1 MFTQQFL
8 QEIEQAFEEQLKRL
22 GERKVQIVRLLEKC
36 SDQEAEA
43 LKCLYASMPVS
54 DAIDYSPEL
63 FLSYAKHGVFL
74 WEKGPF
80 AGKIPEKLF
89 AGYVLHHRVNNE
101 DLTDS
106 RPFFYGQLK
115 DDVEEIDMKEAIL
128 AVNYWCAS
136 QATYRTT
143 DGRTASP
150 ACVYRSAYGRCGEE
164 STFAV
169 TALRSVG
176 IPARQ
181 VYVPLWS
188 HCDDNHAWVEVWCSG
203 EWKFLGACEPEEVLN
218 KGWFTNASSR
228 AMMVHSRW
236 FLPGDP
242 EEDIVG
248 RAGMSQVLNQ
258 LKRYA
263 NPAKLEVTV
272 LKEDHT
278 PAAGEEIRFYV
289 MNYSHLGEIASVCT
303 DENGKQILETGLGTI
318 FLSVSGKE
326 GYGEAFVDTREQKN
340 CVIMLKKE
348 NLCSSEKGWEGLLIH
363 APKDAPINRCAQ
375 TEEEIARGRK
385 KLAAVTLQRQEK
397 ENGFYDPELAESV
410 TEAFSEKDR
419 ERCCEIMQMAR
430 GNQKEIAEFLS
441 RTSDGKWPENWKL
454 DILNS
459 LREKDYLDI
468 TADILEEHCKETAEY
483 ESTYPDDILIPY
495 ILCPRVGNEMIRP
508 FRGFIR
514 SWLGQE
520 KRQELQNNP
529 ERVWKLVEDT
539 LTENPDLEYENLIT
553 SAKGALTSGYG
564 SRLTKKVI
572 SVQILRTIGVPARLN
587 PADEIPE
594 FWKDGH
600 FVPLEQ
606 SGIKEAERTA
616 AIVVHR
622 QENKSWT
629 YFQNWTISRFEQD
642 GYRVQMLGAEE
653 GEEIYGTIPLFPGKY
668 RILTSN
674 RLPNGN
680 IFARKLAFEL
690 KDGESR
696 DIWLEQTEASP
707 EDLLEDNDITDFT
720 LRKED
725 GTRCKIS
732 DLVKENR
739 GLFIWLEESK
749 EPTEHILNEIYQR
762 QEAFGQLPAN
772 IYFVIRDL
780 KVKEDPTLKRTLKG
794 VSGVEFLLDDFDA
807 DMSVLARRMYLEP
820 GKLPLIVIIDQSM
833 KGIYGMAG
841 YNVGTAD
848 MILKIL
854 NMYK

>member
-22 GERKVQIVRLLEKC
+22 GKHKAQIVDILKRC
-36 SDQEAEA
+36 TDQEAEA

-54 DAIDYSPEL
+54 DAVDYSPEL
-63 FLSYAKHGVFL
+63 FLSYAKHGAFL

-106 RPFFYGQLK
+106 RPFFYEQLK
-115 DDVEEIDMKEAIL
+115 DDVEEKDMEEAIL

-303 DENGKQILETGLGTI
+303 DENGKQIL
-318 FLSVSGKE
+318 
-326 GYGEAFVDTREQKN
+326 
-340 CVIMLKKE
+340 
-348 NLCSSEKGWEGLLIH
+348 
-363 APKDAPINRCAQ
+363 
-375 TEEEIARGRK
+375 
-385 KLAAVTLQRQEK
+385 
-397 ENGFYDPELAESV
+397 
-410 TEAFSEKDR
+410 
-419 ERCCEIMQMAR
+419 
-430 GNQKEIAEFLS
+430 
-441 RTSDGKWPENWKL
+441 
-454 DILNS
+454 
-459 LREKDYLDI
+459 
-468 TADILEEHCKETAEY
+468 
-483 ESTYPDDILIPY
+483 
-495 ILCPRVGNEMIRP
+495 
-508 FRGFIR
+508 
-514 SWLGQE
+514 
-520 KRQELQNNP
+520 
-529 ERVWKLVEDT
+529 
-539 LTENPDLEYENLIT
+539 
-553 SAKGALTSGYG
+553 
-564 SRLTKKVI
+564 
-572 SVQILRTIGVPARLN
+572 
-587 PADEIPE
+587 
-594 FWKDGH
+594 
-600 FVPLEQ
+600 
-606 SGIKEAERTA
+606 
-616 AIVVHR
+616 
-622 QENKSWT
+622 
-629 YFQNWTISRFEQD
+629 
-642 GYRVQMLGAEE
+642 
-653 GEEIYGTIPLFPGKY
+653 
-668 RILTSN
+668 
-674 RLPNGN
+674 
-680 IFARKLAFEL
+680 
-690 KDGESR
+690 
-696 DIWLEQTEASP
+696 
-707 EDLLEDNDITDFT
+707 
-720 LRKED
+720 
-725 GTRCKIS
+725 
-732 DLVKENR
+732 
-739 GLFIWLEESK
+739 
-749 EPTEHILNEIYQR
+749 
-762 QEAFGQLPAN
+762 
-772 IYFVIRDL
+772 
-780 KVKEDPTLKRTLKG
+780 
-794 VSGVEFLLDDFDA
+794 
-807 DMSVLARRMYLEP
+807 
-820 GKLPLIVIIDQSM
+820 
-833 KGIYGMAG
+833 
-841 YNVGTAD
+841 
-848 MILKIL
+848 
-854 NMYK
+854 

>member
-8 QEIEQAFEEQLKRL
+8 QEIEQAFEEQMKRL
-22 GERKVQIVRLLEKC
+22 GELKMRIIHLLEQC
-36 SDQEAEA
+36 TGQEAEA

-54 DAIDYSPEL
+54 DAVDYSPEL

-106 RPFFYGQLK
+106 RPFFYDQLK
-115 DDVEEIDMKEAIL
+115 GEVNEKNMEEAIL
-128 AVNYWCAS
+128 NVNYWCAS

-188 HCDDNHAWVEVWCSG
+188 HCDDNHAWVEVWCDG
-203 EWKFLGACEPEEVLN
+203 KWKFLGACEPEEVLN

-236 FLPGDP
+236 FLPGNP
-242 EEDIVG
+242 KEDIVG

-263 NPAKLEVTV
+263 NSAKLEVTV
-272 LKEDHT
+272 QKEDKT
-278 PAAGEEIRFYV
+278 PVSGAKIRFCV
-289 MNYSHLGEIASVCT
+289 MNYSYFGDIAAVYT
-303 DENGKQILETGLGTI
+303 DENGKQTLETGLGTI
-318 FLSVSGKE
+318 FLSVAGKD
-326 GYGEAFVDTREQKN
+326 GYGEVLVDTREQKN
-340 CVIMLKKE
+340 CVIVLKQE
-348 NLCSSEKGWEGLLIH
+348 NPCCSENGWEELMIH
-363 APKDAPINRCAQ
+363 APKDAPINRCVQ
-375 TEEEIARGRK
+375 TEEEIALGRK
-385 KLAAVTLQRQEK
+385 KLAAVTSQRLEK
-397 ENGFYDPELAESV
+397 ENRFYDPQLAEKV
-410 TEAFSEKDR
+410 TEAFSDKDR
-419 ERCCEIMQMAR
+419 ERCCEIMRMAR

-441 RTSDGKWPENWKL
+441 RLSDSKWPEKWKL
-454 DILNS
+454 DSLNS

-468 TADILEEHCKETAEY
+468 TADILEENCRETAEY
-483 ESTYPDDILIPY
+483 EGAFPDDILIPY
-495 ILCPRVGNEMIRP
+495 VLCPRVENEMIRP
-508 FRGFIR
+508 FRSFIR
-514 SWLGQE
+514 SWLGPE
-520 KRQELQNNP
+520 KMQDLQKEP
-529 ERVWKLVEDT
+529 EKVWKLVDET
-539 LTENPDLEYENLIT
+539 LTENSDLEYGNLIT
-553 SAKGALTSGYG
+553 SAKGALSSGYG
-564 SRLTKKVI
+564 SGLTKKVI

-587 PADEIPE
+587 PADSIPE
-594 FWKDGH
+594 FWKEGH
-600 FVPLEQ
+600 FVSLEQ
-606 SGIKEAERTA
+606 SGKQKAERTA

-622 QENKSWT
+622 QENKNWT
-629 YFQNWTISRFEQD
+629 YFQNWTISRFEED
-642 GYRVQMLGAEE
+642 GYEVQQLGAEE

-668 RILTSN
+668 QILTSN

-680 IFARKLAFEL
+680 IFARELVFEL
-690 KDGESR
+690 KDGESK
-696 DIWLEQTEASP
+696 DIWLEQTEARP

-725 GTRCKIS
+725 GTRCQVS
-732 DLVKENR
+732 ELVKENR

-807 DMSVLARRMYLEP
+807 DMGVLARRMYLEP